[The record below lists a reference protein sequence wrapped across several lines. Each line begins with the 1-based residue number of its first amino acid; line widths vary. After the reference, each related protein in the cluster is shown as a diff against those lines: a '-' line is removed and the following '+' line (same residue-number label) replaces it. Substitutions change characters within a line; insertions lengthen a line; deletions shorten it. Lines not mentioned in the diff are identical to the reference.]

1 MTAPSIRIGGRLLD
15 LSTPRVMGIVNAT
28 PDSFYG
34 GSRQQTV
41 DAALRTVEHMVAD
54 GADMVDIGGQSTRP
68 GAVRIS
74 ADEEIQ
80 RVVPL
85 IAAIH
90 ARFPELVVSIDTF
103 YGAVAREAVAAGAA
117 IVNDISAWSIDPEIF
132 TAVAEMRVPYI
143 LMHMQGTP
151 ETMQLN
157 PTYTDV
163 VNEVYAFFSHKLA
176 QLRLAGVAD
185 VILDPGFG
193 FGKTLTHNYE
203 LLARLAEFEPLGCTV
218 LAGVS
223 RKGMIYKL
231 LETTSEAALNGTT
244 VANTIALMNGARIL
258 RVHDVRAAAEAV
270 KLFSFTREN
279 AR

>member
-28 PDSFYG
+28 PDSFFG
-34 GSRQQTV
+34 GSRQQAV
-41 DAALRTVEHMVAD
+41 DGVLRTVEQMVAD

-74 ADEEIQ
+74 ADEEAQ
-80 RVVPL
+80 RVLPL
-85 IAAIH
+85 IAAVH
-90 ARFPELVVSIDTF
+90 ERFPELILSIDTY

-117 IVNDISAWSIDPEIF
+117 IVNDISAWSIDPELF

-157 PTYTDV
+157 PAYTDV
-163 VNEVYAFFSHKLA
+163 VNEVYRFFSQKLA
-176 QLRLAGVAD
+176 ALRQAGVAD

-193 FGKTLTHNYE
+193 FGKTLTHNYQ
-203 LLARLAEFEPLGCTV
+203 LLARLSEFETLSCTV

-223 RKGMIYKL
+223 RKGMVYKL
-231 LETTSEAALNGTT
+231 LETTPEDALNGTT
-244 VANTIALMNGARIL
+244 AANTLALVNGARIL
-258 RVHDVRAAAEAV
+258 RVHDVRAAVEAV

>member
-1 MTAPSIRIGGRLLD
+1 MTATSLRIGGRLLD

-28 PDSFYG
+28 HDSFYG
-34 GSRQQTV
+34 GSRQRTV
-41 DAALRTVEHMVAD
+41 DAALRTVEQMVAD

-74 ADEEIQ
+74 ADEEAQ

-85 IAAIH
+85 VAAIH
-90 ARFPELVVSIDTF
+90 GRFPELIVSIDTF

-117 IVNDISAWSIDPEIF
+117 IVNDISAWSIDPELF

-151 ETMQLN
+151 ETMQAN

-176 QLRLAGVAD
+176 ALRQAGVAD

-193 FGKTLTHNYE
+193 FGKTLSHNYQ

-231 LETTSEAALNGTT
+231 LETTPEDALNGTT
-244 VANTIALMNGARIL
+244 VANTLALVNGARIL
-258 RVHDVRAAAEAV
+258 RVHDVKAAAEAV

>member
-1 MTAPSIRIGGRLLD
+1 MTATSLRIGGRLLD

-34 GSRQQTV
+34 GSRQRTV
-41 DAALRTVEHMVAD
+41 DAALRTVEQMVAD

-74 ADEEIQ
+74 ADEEAQ

-85 IAAIH
+85 VAAIH
-90 ARFPELVVSIDTF
+90 GRFPELIVSIDTF

-117 IVNDISAWSIDPEIF
+117 IVNDISAWSIDPELF

-151 ETMQLN
+151 ETMQAN

-176 QLRLAGVAD
+176 ALRQAGVAD

-193 FGKTLTHNYE
+193 FGKTLSHNYQ
-203 LLARLAEFEPLGCTV
+203 LLARLAEFEPIGCTV

-231 LETTSEAALNGTT
+231 LETTPEDALNGTT
-244 VANTIALMNGARIL
+244 VANTLALVNGARIL
-258 RVHDVRAAAEAV
+258 RVHDVKAAAEAV

>member
-1 MTAPSIRIGGRLLD
+1 MTATSLRIGGRLLD

-28 PDSFYG
+28 HDSFYG
-34 GSRQQTV
+34 GSRQRTV
-41 DAALRTVEHMVAD
+41 DAALRTVEQMVAD

-74 ADEEIQ
+74 ADEEAQ

-85 IAAIH
+85 VTAIH
-90 ARFPELVVSIDTF
+90 GRFPELIVSIDTF

-117 IVNDISAWSIDPEIF
+117 IVNDISAWSIDPELF

-151 ETMQLN
+151 ETMQAN

-176 QLRLAGVAD
+176 ALRQAGVAD

-193 FGKTLTHNYE
+193 FGKTLSHNYQ

-231 LETTSEAALNGTT
+231 LETTPEDALNGTT
-244 VANTIALMNGARIL
+244 VANTLALVNGARIL
-258 RVHDVRAAAEAV
+258 RVHDVKAAAEAV

>member
-1 MTAPSIRIGGRLLD
+1 MTATSLRIGGRLLD

-34 GSRQQTV
+34 GSRQRTV
-41 DAALRTVEHMVAD
+41 DAALRTVEQMVAD

-74 ADEEIQ
+74 ADEEAQ

-85 IAAIH
+85 VAAIH
-90 ARFPELVVSIDTF
+90 GRFPELIVSIDTF
-103 YGAVAREAVAAGAA
+103 YGAVAREAAAEGAA
-117 IVNDISAWSIDPEIF
+117 IVNDISAWSIDA
-132 TAVAEMRVPYI
+132 TLLNAVAELGLPYV

-151 ETMQLN
+151 ETMQAN

-176 QLRLAGVAD
+176 ALRQAGVAD

-193 FGKTLTHNYE
+193 FGKTLSHNYQ
-203 LLARLAEFEPLGCTV
+203 LLARLAEFEPIGCAV

-231 LETTSEAALNGTT
+231 LETTPEDAMNGTT
-244 VANTIALMNGARIL
+244 VANTLALVNGARIL
-258 RVHDVRAAAEAV
+258 RVHDVKAAAEAV

>member
-1 MTAPSIRIGGRLLD
+1 MTQRTLRIGGRLIDLD
-15 LSTPRVMGIVNAT
+15 KPRVMGILNTT
-28 PDSFYG
+28 PDSFFG
-34 GSRQQTV
+34 ASRQQNSE
-41 DAALRTVEHMVAD
+41 AALRTVEQMVAD

-74 ADEEIQ
+74 ADEEAH
-80 RVVPL
+80 RVVPV
-85 IAAIH
+85 IEAVH
-90 ARFPELVVSIDTF
+90 RHFPELVVSVDTF
-103 YGAVAREAVAAGAA
+103 YSHVAREAVAAGAA
-117 IVNDISAWSIDPEIF
+117 IVNDISAWSIDPELF
-132 TAVAEMRVPYI
+132 TAVAELRVPYI

-176 QLRLAGVAD
+176 QLRQAGVAD
-185 VILDPGFG
+185 VVLDPGFG

-231 LETTSEAALNGTT
+231 LETTPEAALNGTT

-258 RVHDVRAAAEAV
+258 RVHDIKAAAEAI

>member
-1 MTAPSIRIGGRLLD
+1 MTAPSIRISDRLLD

-28 PDSFYG
+28 PDSFFG
-34 GSRQQTV
+34 GSRQQAV
-41 DAALRTVEHMVAD
+41 DGVLRTVEQMVAD

-74 ADEEIQ
+74 ADEEAQ
-80 RVVPL
+80 RVLPL
-85 IAAIH
+85 IAVVH
-90 ARFPELVVSIDTF
+90 ERFPELILSIDTF

-117 IVNDISAWSIDPEIF
+117 IVNDISAWSIDPELF

-151 ETMQLN
+151 ETMQSN

-163 VNEVYAFFSHKLA
+163 VNEVYRFFSQKLA
-176 QLRLAGVAD
+176 ALRQAGVAD

-193 FGKTLTHNYE
+193 FGKTLTHNYQ
-203 LLARLAEFEPLGCTV
+203 LLARLSEFEPLGCTV

-231 LETTSEAALNGTT
+231 LETTPEDALNGTT
-244 VANTIALMNGARIL
+244 AANTLALVNGARIL
-258 RVHDVRAAAEAV
+258 RVHDVRAAVEAV
-270 KLFSFTREN
+270 KLFSFTHEN